1 MVSVGLTGGW
11 RLETGERR
19 PYGRATSHF
28 PPPTSHFP
36 SQYRSPVPSVQLFVT
51 CLVNGFFPEV
61 AEATVKVLERAGC
74 SVGVPPSQTCCGQPA
89 FNCGLVDDARKLGR
103 KILDDFS
110 AGEFSPSD
118 EPVVVPSGSCADML
132 IHHLPHL
139 FDDGEPDALRAQAL
153 ALRVVE
159 FTSFLVDHLG
169 IVDLGASCSKKVA
182 YHASCHGLRNLGL
195 GPQAEALL
203 DEVEGLNRVEIE
215 RSTECCGFG
224 GLFAVE
230 LPEVSAAIMNDKLD
244 HVEAAAP
251 DWLVGGDV
259 SCLLHLEGGLRRRGS
274 DVEIRHIAQIL
285 AESK

>member
-1 MVSVGLTGGW
+1 M
-11 RLETGERR
+11 
-19 PYGRATSHF
+19 
-28 PPPTSHFP
+28 
-36 SQYRSPVPSVQLFVT
+36 PSVQLFVT

-74 SVGVPPSQTCCGQPA
+74 SVEVPPSQTCCGQPA

-110 AGEFSPSD
+110 SGD
-118 EPVVVPSGSCADML
+118 QPVVVPSGSCADML

-139 FDDGEPDALRAQAL
+139 FEDDESTALRAQAL
-153 ALRVVE
+153 AGRVVE

-169 IVDLGASCSKKVA
+169 VVDLGASCDMKVA
-182 YHASCHGLRNLGL
+182 YHPSCHGLRNLGL

-203 DEVEGLNRVEIE
+203 DQVEGLNRVEIE

-244 HVEAAAP
+244 RVEAAAP

-259 SCLLHLEGGLRRRGS
+259 SCLLHLEGGLHRRGS
-274 DVEIRHIAQIL
+274 DVEVRHIAQIL
-285 AESK
+285 AGSK